1 MTEEQERDP
10 QYEGWLTAVEAQEAV
25 GVSSPTL
32 SRWAAAGDVIREKV
46 DGKYLFEPT
55 SLQERAQKF
64 RPDMR
69 SKEGLPE
76 NATANT
82 IAASAGMI
90 RALSAVAVDGL
101 ERVIEMSRVQE
112 SAYRTLN
119 ERAFMLVEKLSERC
133 DKLEATHS
141 ELIATR
147 EAYLDGQVERE
158 LRVAQAQASDSR
170 KDMMI
175 SKLAENADAI
185 FALLRLIGSGSG
197 PESSEQDPE
206 GGDDK

>member
-1 MTEEQERDP
+1 MNEEQERDP
-10 QYEGWLTAVEAQEAV
+10 QYEGWLTAIEAQEAV

-46 DGKYLFEPT
+46 DGKYLFEPS

-170 KDMMI
+170 KDMVLT
-175 SKLAENADAI
+175 KLAENADAI
-185 FALLRLIGSGSG
+185 FSLIRMVSSG
-197 PESSEQDPE
+197 EDLEKDNAE
-206 GGDDK
+206 